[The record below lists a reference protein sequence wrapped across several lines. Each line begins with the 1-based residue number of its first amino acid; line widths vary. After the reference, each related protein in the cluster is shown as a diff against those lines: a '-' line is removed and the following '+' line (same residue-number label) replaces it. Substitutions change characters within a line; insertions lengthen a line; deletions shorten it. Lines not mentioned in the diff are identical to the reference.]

1 MDSREER
8 AGAGVEGPA
17 GWALPEGPWVLHST
31 PELGNLT
38 ERWIDIQVQ
47 AHTALGA
54 RLLGN
59 ALADGATRR
68 PYHLMATDRLD
79 VRLGYGLMMH
89 TRGHSMRAL
98 KRALAPNPPVALH
111 VHFGLYGAAH
121 APLAKALGVPLVVSF
136 YGADATMKSL
146 LASRTWRRRYARMF
160 AAGDAFL
167 AEGPAMAERIAALGC
182 PREKLHVVRLPADA
196 DGLRELATERPDGLL
211 VGMAGRFCE
220 KKGFDVGIRAF
231 AAALGGRD
239 DARLLMVGGGE
250 LEPELRRLVAE
261 SGIAEQTTFAG
272 RLPFGEFMTRLGGC
286 SLALHPS
293 RTAADG
299 DSEGGAPV
307 TLIESQ
313 WLGVPA
319 IVSDHDD
326 LSFVSAPD
334 GSVTLPPL
342 DADAWAGTLSALADD
357 PARLAAMAAASSRFA
372 REHHSPAANAAA
384 REAIYRA

>member
-1 MDSREER
+1 
-8 AGAGVEGPA
+8 
-17 GWALPEGPWVLHST
+17 
-31 PELGNLT
+31 
-38 ERWIDIQVQ
+38 
-47 AHTALGA
+47 
-54 RLLGN
+54 
-59 ALADGATRR
+59 
-68 PYHLMATDRLD
+68 
-79 VRLGYGLMMH
+79 
-89 TRGHSMRAL
+89 
-98 KRALAPNPPVALH
+98 
-111 VHFGLYGAAH
+111 
-121 APLAKALGVPLVVSF
+121 
-136 YGADATMKSL
+136 
-146 LASRTWRRRYARMF
+146 
-160 AAGDAFL
+160 
-167 AEGPAMAERIAALGC
+167 MAERIAALGC
-182 PREKLHVVRLPADA
+182 PREKLHVVRLPADE
-196 DGLRELATERPDGLL
+196 DGLRALAPERPDGLL

-231 AAALGGRD
+231 AEALGGRE

-250 LEPELRRLVAE
+250 LEPELRRLAAE
-261 SGIAEQTTFAG
+261 AGIEGQTEFAG
-272 RLPFGEFMTRLGGC
+272 RLPFDAFMTRLGGC

-342 DADAWAGTLSALADD
+342 DTAAWAATLADLAGA
-357 PARLAAMAAASSRFA
+357 PARLAAMADAARSFA
-372 REHHSPAANAAA
+372 REQHSPAANAAA